1 MVQPLVYHAR
11 FEPGDEHGIV
21 VTFPDVPEAITE
33 GGHKT
38 EARAMAEEA
47 LALALLSY
55 PQRGLRLPLP
65 RENGGDLIPIIVA
78 PEDAVKLAV
87 LDAWRQ
93 AGVSKSDLA
102 RRLGKDE
109 KEVRRI
115 LDPMHRT
122 KLSVLEAALRA
133 LGRRLVISTEA
144 AE

>member
-1 MVQPLVYHAR
+1 MAQPFVYHAR
-11 FEPGDEHGIV
+11 FELGDERGIV

-33 GGHKT
+33 GGDET

-55 PQRGLRLPLP
+55 PQRGLPLP
-65 RENGGDLIPIIVA
+65 VPREHGADLVPIIVA
-78 PEDAVKLAV
+78 PEDAAKLAV

-115 LDPMHRT
+115 LDPMHRA
-122 KLSVLEAALRA
+122 KLSALEAALRA

>member
-1 MVQPLVYHAR
+1 MQPFVYHAR
-11 FEPGDEHGIV
+11 FEPGDERGIV

-33 GGHKT
+33 GGDEA

-55 PQRGLRLPLP
+55 PQRSLPLPLP
-65 RENGGDLIPIIVA
+65 REHRGDLIPMIVA
-78 PEDAVKLAV
+78 PEDAAKLAV
-87 LDAWRQ
+87 LNAWRQ
-93 AGVSKSDLA
+93 AGVSKSDFA

-109 KEVRRI
+109 KEVRRT

-133 LGRRLVISTEA
+133 LGRGLVMSTEA

>member
-1 MVQPLVYHAR
+1 MQSFVYHAR
-11 FEPGDEHGIV
+11 FEPGDERGIV

-33 GGHKT
+33 GADVA

-55 PQRGLRLPLP
+55 PKRGLPLPLP
-65 RENGGDLIPIIVA
+65 REHGGDLIPIIVA
-78 PEDAVKLAV
+78 PEDAAKLAV
-87 LDAWRQ
+87 LDAWRH
-93 AGVSKSDLA
+93 AGIGKRDLA

-115 LDPMHRT
+115 LDPMHPT
-122 KLSVLEAALRA
+122 KLSLLEATLRA

>member
-1 MVQPLVYHAR
+1 MQSFVYHAR
-11 FEPGDEHGIV
+11 FEPGDERGIV

-33 GGHKT
+33 GGDEV

-55 PQRGLRLPLP
+55 PKRGLPLP
-65 RENGGDLIPIIVA
+65 APRERGGNLIPIIVA
-78 PEDAVKLAV
+78 PEDAAKLAV
-87 LDAWRQ
+87 LDAWRE
-93 AGVSKSDLA
+93 AGIGKSDLA

-115 LDPMHRT
+115 LDPMHPT